1 MEKSEFTLSN
11 GNSLLIY
18 PDHPEK
24 SISHFIDQYL
34 KPYYQKTNNWIETLH
49 KSITEIER
57 ISSYFRLKRGSL
69 NNQLLTEIENRLP
82 SDIADLKGLDKIE
95 ILFEDVDDYI
105 QNIQDFVKSSD
116 SEEKIR
122 LKVSTLIEQLNLY
135 ELSEL
140 LIHFAKKCK

>member
-1 MEKSEFTLSN
+1 
-11 GNSLLIY
+11 
-18 PDHPEK
+18 
-24 SISHFIDQYL
+24 
-34 KPYYQKTNNWIETLH
+34 
-49 KSITEIER
+49 
-57 ISSYFRLKRGSL
+57 
-69 NNQLLTEIENRLP
+69 LTEIENRLP

-122 LKVSTLIEQLNLY
+122 LKVSTLIEQLNLF